1 MPQALPVL
9 VNARAGSA
17 EHDPEA
23 LTQRFKSLGIEA
35 DVRVARDGDHLRALA
50 KEAASTSPPTIVAG
64 GGDGTIS
71 TVAAVLAGSEITLGI
86 LPLGTLNHFARD
98 LGLPLD
104 LDGAAR
110 VVATGTAKAV
120 DLGDVNG
127 RTFLN
132 NSSLGIYPGIVR
144 DREKQ
149 RRELGRHKWH
159 ALFWATMTVLR
170 RSPFLAVRL
179 KVDGEEATR
188 RTPFVFVGNNAYQI
202 EGFALGQRPTL
213 DAGVL
218 SLYLTQ
224 RRSRMQLAGLGL
236 RALFGRLRQANDFEA
251 LTARSIRVETRH
263 SRLLVALD
271 GELAVMQT
279 PLDYSLRPG
288 ALRVL
293 VPASL
298 ARTPPEPA

>member
-1 MPQALPVL
+1 MLPVL
-9 VNARAGSA
+9 INATAGPA
-17 EHDPEA
+17 AHDPA
-23 LTQRFKSLGIEA
+23 LLERRFRSLGIRA
-35 DVRVARDGDHLRALA
+35 DVKVARDGEHLVALA
-50 KEAASTSPPTIVAG
+50 EEAARANPPAIVAG

-71 TVAAVLAGSEITLGI
+71 AVASVIAGSDIALGI

-104 LDGAAR
+104 LDGATR
-110 VVATGTAKAV
+110 VIATGTATAV

-132 NSSLGIYPGIVR
+132 NSSLGLYPGIVR

-149 RRELGRHKWH
+149 RSRGRQKWH

-170 RSPFLAVRL
+170 RSPFLSVRL
-179 KVDGEEATR
+179 KVDGEEALR
-188 RTPFVFVGNNAYQI
+188 RTPFVFVGNNPYQM
-202 EGFALGQRPTL
+202 EGFAMGTRPRL
-213 DAGVL
+213 DGGEL

-224 RRSRMQLAGLGL
+224 RRSRWKLLGLGM
-236 RALFGRLRQANDFEA
+236 RALFGQLRQVRDFEA

-263 SRLLVALD
+263 RRLVVALD
-271 GELAVMQT
+271 GELAVMEA
-279 PLDYSLRPG
+279 PLDYTLRPG

-293 VPASL
+293 VPASY
-298 ARTPPEPA
+298 ARANLEAAA